1 MIIGKNRAA
10 LIAALAY
17 IFVLAQTATA
27 QPQSASLDRQRA
39 DAATVIVKQG
49 DVAVTLGDVDTWM
62 LEVPEQDRA
71 GFIRSPERVESML
84 FQLLLLKQANVDA
97 RKAKLDQDPLVAAH
111 MRMASE
117 RTLAKYQMDAMRKS
131 IKSPDFNDLAHERYL
146 SNREQFRQPSIANLV
161 HLLITEG
168 ERGPEEAEKL
178 IQKLYRQALKN
189 PAKLEQLVA
198 KYSDDASKGIN
209 QGRLKDISLA
219 TLDPDFARAAGDL
232 TPGQLSE
239 PVKSQFGWHIIRL
252 DAIQKGRLPEFDEVK
267 ASIIAKM
274 EQEYSENTFRSYVNS
289 LREKSLDPNPAE
301 LEKLP
306 FRYGGSPDDSA
317 STAPAP
323 AAPSAEK

>member
-10 LIAALAY
+10 LIAALVWA
-17 IFVLAQTATA
+17 FAFSQTVAA
-27 QPQSASLDRQRA
+27 QPQSANLDKQRA
-39 DAATVIVKQG
+39 DAATVVVKQG

-84 FQLLLLKQANVDA
+84 FQLLVLKQANVDA
-97 RKAKLDQDPLVAAH
+97 RKAKLDQDPVVAAH
-111 MRMASE
+111 MRMAAE
-117 RTLAKYQMDAMRKS
+117 RTLAKYQMDAIRKA
-131 IKSPDFNDLAHERYL
+131 IKVPDFSDLARERYT
-146 SNREQFRQPSIANLV
+146 SNPDQYRQPAIANLV

-178 IQKLYRQALKN
+178 IKKLYRQAEKH
-189 PAKLEQLVA
+189 PAKLEELVA
-198 KYSDDASKGIN
+198 KYSDDASKVNN

-219 TLDPDFARAAGDL
+219 TLDAEFARAAGSL
-232 TPGQLSE
+232 KPGEVSE

-252 DAIQKGRLPEFDEVK
+252 DAIQPGKLPEFDEIKDSIK
-267 ASIIAKM
+267 ASM
-274 EQEYSENTFRSYVNS
+274 EKEFAESAFRSYVNG
-289 LREKSLDPNPAE
+289 LRERTLEPNPAE

-317 STAPAP
+317 SAAPAP